1 MDLCCFYMIKVIF
14 MTDSKM
20 QENFENTNP
29 IDEYFQCLS
38 YCDIHPKGIDND
50 CEVICMERHLKA
62 NYW

>member
-1 MDLCCFYMIKVIF
+1 MNY
-14 MTDSKM
+14 SKEVKKAD
-20 QENFENTNP
+20 QSNP

-50 CEVICMERHLKA
+50 CEVICMERHLKD

>member
-1 MDLCCFYMIKVIF
+1 MKNSIIQNNHEKIDI
-14 MTDSKM
+14 
-20 QENFENTNP
+20 NNP

-50 CEVICMERHLKA
+50 CEITCMERHLKS